1 MFEACRPTG
10 RLFYLVL
17 AVAVAASGVRL
28 AVGER
33 PSAGKPETASKAT
46 AKAGAGPAA
55 RAAAPAPQSGPAL
68 TSVIDTVYMADGTPA
83 QGILVITWPAFV
95 AADGTGVAPGSLD
108 VTLGTNGA
116 LNVALAPNV
125 GATPANV
132 YYTVVYQLQP
142 SEVRTEYWVVPTSS
156 PATLAQ
162 VRTTPGSGTAAQPVS
177 MQYVNSALAAK
188 ANDNAVVHLAGAE
201 TVTGTK
207 TFTVPPN
214 VPTPVNTGDVANKAY
229 VDSSVATV
237 GSGNYVP
244 TAGGAMTGPLTLS
257 GNPTAPLQAAAKQYV
272 DSSVVVK
279 ADLVSGLVPTSEL
292 GSGTASAL
300 NCLLGNG
307 TWGPC
312 GSSANATAIQSV
324 PVGTATPGNGQ
335 VLTYSSASG
344 QYAPAT
350 PSGGVG
356 GVVIGPA
363 TSQNIAQPVGTQLS
377 VNNLSGI
384 RYVTSTDNWSV
395 SPSGS
400 LVGGTPATV
409 TLTPCPVGVDTSGNS
424 MYFVYISGQ
433 GTPEPAMVTG
443 GTCTS
448 GATSGTIVFTPK
460 NTHSATYVLGSAS
473 SGIQEGINDACGV
486 PNGSGG
492 NPNAHVILP
501 ATGATANALPV
512 YGSVFAHCSRA
523 LIEGNGALLS
533 CSTRD
538 RCVVLGDLV
547 NSNHY
552 GGTTL
557 RGVNF
562 TSTVNADG
570 CQITNTQRTSNV
582 VTITVASG
590 CSTIQTGDLVNINF
604 TDSANYWGSHGPVTV
619 SGNTI
624 TYSQSGANLPAAA
637 SPGTIAIQNAAVE
650 DNANPGTMDDIKSSS
665 GGGGKFNQFFV
676 VDNDQAA
683 TIRNFDADGSQGL
696 LCTANHCGSY
706 VYAAG
711 NTLGSPVLWID
722 KANISPQCGG
732 NGITVYANNST
743 HVNDSVIQGWGM
755 WAVNTQTT
763 LGSYG
768 GTELDNIYMEE
779 GGGPCPNPYL
789 GSYFSATGIIFSG
802 SVQPLKVEGGEQPG
816 EQIPIFA
823 NTGST
828 QYNYYV
834 VVHDSATSGTSYPLF
849 AGVALTNGT
858 GTISGQF
865 PHVPPSG
872 AGSTVTYD
880 IVRMQ
885 PAASLAANTPSF
897 PVHGACT
904 GGSPTAC
911 GSIITGKAQC
921 AGLVCTFTDTA
932 SATTSS
938 YTVSPINWEPLL
950 PFWPGSL
957 VLTGN
962 GSQIY
967 SPPPVFFDTDPG
979 DVVSV
984 SGNGSPQVFI
994 RYCNDGSITGGVF
1007 GGTWEQ
1013 CLEGKNNWPGGLLLE
1028 EGTYNGGTESGVKGK
1043 LNFEFETTGIGYVM
1057 PHHIITLVDSN
1068 PNKTL
1073 ATIGFRPPNDAGDT
1087 YIGIDNQAVPGAV
1100 QLAFGAPV
1108 AISSYIGN
1116 VGDNTS
1122 YLERLT
1128 VSAKTF
1134 NVPVNI
1140 NGNLTVTGTCT
1151 GCGGGGGGTVNSGTA
1166 TQLALY
1172 AANGAAVSGDS
1183 GLTDSG
1189 STLSFT
1195 GSNGISAVAGTFS
1208 GNVTV
1213 NGQLLVAGPWTVSSP
1228 IPGTTMTAAGAG
1240 TSALGISND
1249 GNFYISANAGAP
1261 QKVATT
1267 TTSSYF
1273 SNLFQEDANDLGEY
1287 NGTTAQNLHVYSS
1300 YTNSSTWQRTS
1311 LGYDSADN
1319 YAVMRS
1325 ESSTSGG
1332 APGLGFWINNGLKWV
1347 VDASGNFKPW
1357 TDQTYNIG
1365 SFTSSSGT
1373 GLRPGTVYAAGNSAS
1388 GSGFELGKF
1397 ANESYELCNDTTNGT
1412 IVNGLA
1418 VLTAAGCAAKPS
1430 SALSSGAIGVVIA
1443 NAGTSEVATLAREGS
1458 AYCSFD
1464 GTATVVGD
1472 YVVPSG
1478 TASGGFY
1485 PLCHDAGATRP
1496 TGTQILGRV
1505 LQASAGSTTVQM
1517 FLDMPG
1523 SNVSSSGT
1531 SAGTGSCTN
1540 QAVTAVLA
1548 GGPTCTTITSAYVDS
1563 SIATSASS
1571 ALTGTPTAPTA
1582 AVNTNTTQ
1590 LATTAFVLGQ
1600 ASSTTPNMDGT
1611 AAVGTSNTYARADHV
1626 HPTDTSRIG
1635 GGGSLVSGN
1644 YPKAN
1649 ATGAVTDSG
1658 VAAGPY
1664 SIPWF
1669 TTNTTGTAISFSS
1682 TANKAELWGVVLT
1695 FPLATTQVTYYVSTA
1710 DNTSNTYDI
1719 GVLNSSGNIVAHI
1732 GNTAGTTFAAS
1743 TGWKTLSWAASATL
1757 QPGKYFLAITSS
1769 CTSSC
1774 AQVYGGSSAG
1784 FTFLGG
1790 SSGTAESVTAGG
1802 TLNNGITIPA
1812 DNPTEATIMAWEIH

>member
-1 MFEACRPTG
+1 
-10 RLFYLVL
+10 
-17 AVAVAASGVRL
+17 
-28 AVGER
+28 
-33 PSAGKPETASKAT
+33 
-46 AKAGAGPAA
+46 
-55 RAAAPAPQSGPAL
+55 
-68 TSVIDTVYMADGTPA
+68 
-83 QGILVITWPAFV
+83 
-95 AADGTGVAPGSLD
+95 
-108 VTLGTNGA
+108 VT
-116 LNVALAPNV
+116 
-125 GATPANV
+125 
-132 YYTVVYQLQP
+132 
-142 SEVRTEYWVVPTSS
+142 
-156 PATLAQ
+156 
-162 VRTTPGSGTAAQPVS
+162 
-177 MQYVNSALAAK
+177 
-188 ANDNAVVHLAGAE
+188 
-201 TVTGTK
+201 
-207 TFTVPPN
+207 
-214 VPTPVNTGDVANKAY
+214 
-229 VDSSVATV
+229 
-237 GSGNYVP
+237 
-244 TAGGAMTGPLTLS
+244 
-257 GNPTAPLQAAAKQYV
+257 
-272 DSSVVVK
+272 
-279 ADLVSGLVPTSEL
+279 
-292 GSGTASAL
+292 
-300 NCLLGNG
+300 
-307 TWGPC
+307 
-312 GSSANATAIQSV
+312 
-324 PVGTATPGNGQ
+324 
-335 VLTYSSASG
+335 
-344 QYAPAT
+344 
-350 PSGGVG
+350 
-356 GVVIGPA
+356 
-363 TSQNIAQPVGTQLS
+363 
-377 VNNLSGI
+377 
-384 RYVTSTDNWSV
+384 
-395 SPSGS
+395 
-400 LVGGTPATV
+400 
-409 TLTPCPVGVDTSGNS
+409 
-424 MYFVYISGQ
+424 
-433 GTPEPAMVTG
+433 
-443 GTCTS
+443 
-448 GATSGTIVFTPK
+448 
-460 NTHSATYVLGSAS
+460 
-473 SGIQEGINDACGV
+473 
-486 PNGSGG
+486 
-492 NPNAHVILP
+492 
-501 ATGATANALPV
+501 
-512 YGSVFAHCSRA
+512 
-523 LIEGNGALLS
+523 
-533 CSTRD
+533 
-538 RCVVLGDLV
+538 
-547 NSNHY
+547 
-552 GGTTL
+552 
-557 RGVNF
+557 
-562 TSTVNADG
+562 
-570 CQITNTQRTSNV
+570 
-582 VTITVASG
+582 
-590 CSTIQTGDLVNINF
+590 
-604 TDSANYWGSHGPVTV
+604 
-619 SGNTI
+619 
-624 TYSQSGANLPAAA
+624 
-637 SPGTIAIQNAAVE
+637 
-650 DNANPGTMDDIKSSS
+650 
-665 GGGGKFNQFFV
+665 
-676 VDNDQAA
+676 
-683 TIRNFDADGSQGL
+683 
-696 LCTANHCGSY
+696 
-706 VYAAG
+706 
-711 NTLGSPVLWID
+711 
-722 KANISPQCGG
+722 
-732 NGITVYANNST
+732 
-743 HVNDSVIQGWGM
+743 
-755 WAVNTQTT
+755 
-763 LGSYG
+763 
-768 GTELDNIYMEE
+768 
-779 GGGPCPNPYL
+779 
-789 GSYFSATGIIFSG
+789 
-802 SVQPLKVEGGEQPG
+802 
-816 EQIPIFA
+816 
-823 NTGST
+823 
-828 QYNYYV
+828 
-834 VVHDSATSGTSYPLF
+834 
-849 AGVALTNGT
+849 
-858 GTISGQF
+858 
-865 PHVPPSG
+865 
-872 AGSTVTYD
+872 
-880 IVRMQ
+880 
-885 PAASLAANTPSF
+885 
-897 PVHGACT
+897 
-904 GGSPTAC
+904 
-911 GSIITGKAQC
+911 
-921 AGLVCTFTDTA
+921 
-932 SATTSS
+932 
-938 YTVSPINWEPLL
+938 
-950 PFWPGSL
+950 
-957 VLTGN
+957 
-962 GSQIY
+962 
-967 SPPPVFFDTDPG
+967 
-979 DVVSV
+979 
-984 SGNGSPQVFI
+984 
-994 RYCNDGSITGGVF
+994 
-1007 GGTWEQ
+1007 
-1013 CLEGKNNWPGGLLLE
+1013 
-1028 EGTYNGGTESGVKGK
+1028 
-1043 LNFEFETTGIGYVM
+1043 

-1695 FPLATTQVTYYVSTA
+1695 FPLTTTQVTYYVSTA